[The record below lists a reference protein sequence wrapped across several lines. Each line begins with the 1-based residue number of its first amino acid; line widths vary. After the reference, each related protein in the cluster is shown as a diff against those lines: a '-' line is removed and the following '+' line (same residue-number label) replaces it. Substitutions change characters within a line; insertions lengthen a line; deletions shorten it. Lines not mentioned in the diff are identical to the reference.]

1 MLAPRGP
8 RWPSREGFG
17 TPLRGVTCWPAPQR
31 SGSVEASDVPCRHAA
46 FRCRMLPSMVY
57 TTLTDRW
64 WSHLARTADIVQP
77 TRRRRDE
84 LPWELQPV
92 AMAHGAWAQQSANAT
107 NRVVVRLARIGCG
120 VDVLRSA
127 LVLGRRTRFT
137 DMPRETERLPA
148 ASS

>member
-1 MLAPRGP
+1 M
-8 RWPSREGFG
+8 
-17 TPLRGVTCWPAPQR
+17 
-31 SGSVEASDVPCRHAA
+31 VEPPCTH
-46 FRCRMLPSMVY
+46 S
-57 TTLTDRW
+57 
-64 WSHLARTADIVQP
+64 DIVQL

-84 LPWELQPV
+84 LPWELQLV
-92 AMAHGAWAQQSANAT
+92 AMGHGRMAQQSANAT

-137 DMPRETERLPA
+137 DVPREAERLPA